1 MKLKTSFFNW
11 TVFKK
16 DIVRYFPAWLVYCI
30 AGLLLSRGSLFG
42 LQENYYTARQL
53 AESTGFMSII
63 HLGYA
68 MVIAMLV
75 FGDLFKS
82 RMCNALHALP
92 IRRESWFVTHTAAAL
107 AMGIAPNLLVT
118 LLMVPSLGGLWYIAF
133 LWLAMMTMAYIFFLG
148 LAIFSMLC
156 VGRRFAAATMYL
168 LLNFGAMLVRWI
180 VNDLIMPH
188 LYGVVMRPEP
198 FNLFSPVV
206 HLFSLESLW
215 TLKHAANCSCRYHYD
230 YVRYHDVSFQ
240 GYGEGWGYLWILLA
254 VGVAALVGALA
265 LYRRRQ
271 LERAGDFVAVKS
283 LKTVLSLIAAVFAGM
298 IFSLFGGYV
307 LLVLGMPVGFFLCRM
322 LLERRVKVFGGKNW
336 LRLVALM
343 AAFAIFIGLGVVD
356 VLGITRRVPDIDRV
370 ESVTVAESFLSS
382 WELDQVPRL
391 EASGEEEPQL
401 ELLGVDPNYHQMLYG
416 MLTLYDREDIQTVM
430 QIHQLMWK
438 EVDAR
443 ELDDGRWQ
451 PVTIHYVMK
460 DGTTLTRYYYPQL
473 DSEALQQL
481 RGITNTPKY
490 ILGVQSWQELRQ
502 DIARWVLYLPDG
514 DAVVVPASW
523 LDRFAQATFQ
533 DAEEGNLRQE
543 DYGTEVCYMTIR
555 YAHPDETYGDLELQ
569 VFYQAKNLRL
579 LIQQLREEMKEQ
591 PVV

>member
-42 LQENYYTARQL
+42 LQENYHTARQL

-63 HLGYA
+63 NLGYA

-356 VLGITRRVPDIDRV
+356 VLGITRRVPNIDRV

-401 ELLGVDPNYHQMLYG
+401 ELLAVDPNYHQMLYG

-430 QIHQLMWK
+430 QIHQLMRQ
-438 EVDAR
+438 EGDTR

-460 DGTTLTRYYYPQL
+460 DGTTLTRYYYPQP

-533 DAEEGNLRQE
+533 DAEEGNLRKE
-543 DYGTEVCYMTIR
+543 DYGTEVCYMAIR
-555 YAHPDETYGDLELQ
+555 YAYPDETYGDLELQ
-569 VFYQAKNLRL
+569 VFYRAKNLRL
-579 LIQQLREEMKEQ
+579 LIQQLQEEMKEQ

>member
-63 HLGYA
+63 NLGYA

-356 VLGITRRVPDIDRV
+356 VLGITRRVPNIDRV

-430 QIHQLMWK
+430 QIHQLMRQ

-460 DGTTLTRYYYPQL
+460 DGTTLTRYYYPQP

-543 DYGTEVCYMTIR
+543 NSGTEVCYMTIR
-555 YAHPDETYGDLELQ
+555 YAHPDETYGDLKLQ

-579 LIQQLREEMKEQ
+579 LIQQLQEEMKEQ

>member
-42 LQENYYTARQL
+42 LQENYHTARQL

-63 HLGYA
+63 NLGYA

-356 VLGITRRVPDIDRV
+356 VLGITRRVPNIDRV

-401 ELLGVDPNYHQMLYG
+401 ELLAVDPNYHQMLYG

-430 QIHQLMWK
+430 QIHQLMRQ
-438 EVDAR
+438 EGDTR

-460 DGTTLTRYYYPQL
+460 DGTTLTRYYYPQP

-533 DAEEGNLRQE
+533 DAEEGNLRKE
-543 DYGTEVCYMTIR
+543 DYGTEVCYMAIR
-555 YAHPDETYGDLELQ
+555 YAYPDETYGDLELQ
-569 VFYQAKNLRL
+569 VFYRAKNLRL
-579 LIQQLREEMKEQ
+579 LIQQLQEEMQEQ